1 MHLENC
7 TKKFKFLKGGR
18 TLDIRVLKIFVLGIT
33 AAFVL
38 ASFTGCAGTMRAIK
52 HREMTLSAKMS
63 DTIFLDPET
72 LMKNRKVFV
81 RVTNTSDFQEIDF
94 NEILKGKLSAKGYSI
109 TNNPYEAGYLVQAN
123 LLYLGEER
131 EDLTADGMLAG
142 GFGGA
147 LAGSTIGSGWRGP
160 AAGALGGAVVGS
172 VVGGLVGSMVH
183 VDTYLGAVDVQIKE
197 IVEGGVV
204 GIMETDAKQGS
215 STAIRTQREIR
226 SSHQEYRT
234 RIVVQATQT
243 NIKRE
248 IACPAIADRL
258 AVQIAGMF

>member
-1 MHLENC
+1 LDI
-7 TKKFKFLKGGR
+7 KVFKF
-18 TLDIRVLKIFVLGIT
+18 I
-33 AAFVL
+33 VL
-38 ASFTGCAGTMRAIK
+38 ASLSILLFISLSGCAGTMQAIK
-52 HREMTLSAKMS
+52 HREMSLSAKMS

-72 LMKNRKVFV
+72 LMKNRKIFV

-94 NEILKGKLSAKGYSI
+94 NGLLMGKLSAKGYSI
-109 TNNPYEAGYLVQAN
+109 TNDPSKAGYIVQAN

-160 AAGALGGAVVGS
+160 TAGALGGAVVGS
-172 VVGGLVGSMVH
+172 VVGGLVGSMIH
-183 VDTYLGAVDVQIKE
+183 VDTYLGAVDIQIRE
-197 IVEGGVV
+197 IVEGGVIGV
-204 GIMETDAKQGS
+204 METDAKQGAA
-215 STAIRTQREIR
+215 TTLKTQREVK

-234 RIVVQATQT
+234 RIVVQAKQT

-248 IACPAIADRL
+248 VACPAIADRL
-258 AVQIAGMF
+258 ATQIAGVF